1 MTDTTG
7 PTAQVLD
14 LFGRHDPLLGR
25 ALCMDLACPCGSN
38 VTIICA
44 GTGPH
49 AAALRC
55 RNCNRHR
62 QWLSHEDYRICGT
75 VLAEITGRFGEPV
88 EISYRDIKQKRTE
101 AMATEQYDNTNR
113 GALFK
118 NADKTDDKHADY
130 RGELNVNGDEFWL
143 NAWLKTS
150 KKGAKYLSLSLK
162 PKQPAAAAKSQSAFG
177 DDINAE

>member
-1 MTDTTG
+1 MTNAP
-7 PTAQVLD
+7 PTARVLD

-25 ALCMDLACPCGSN
+25 QLCMDIACPCGSN

-75 VLAEITGRFGEPV
+75 VLAEITGRFGPLMQV
-88 EISYRDIKQKRTE
+88 VFPDDRPGAFVNRSALLVIQRFGTIDRLVFLDGSWLDVWNDRNCADICNLYSSRRHTCCPQKIFR
-101 AMATEQYDNTNR
+101 
-113 GALFK
+113 
-118 NADKTDDKHADY
+118 
-130 RGELNVNGDEFWL
+130 
-143 NAWLKTS
+143 
-150 KKGAKYLSLSLK
+150 
-162 PKQPAAAAKSQSAFG
+162 
-177 DDINAE
+177 